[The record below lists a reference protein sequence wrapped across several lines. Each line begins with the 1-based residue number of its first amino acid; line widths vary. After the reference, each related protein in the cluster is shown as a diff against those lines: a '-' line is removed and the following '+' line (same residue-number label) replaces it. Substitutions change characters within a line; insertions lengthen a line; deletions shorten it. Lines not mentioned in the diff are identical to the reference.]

1 MSDNNSEIQIPSPEE
16 IEQTI
21 SAMRD
26 SVFVI
31 NSKIQERPTKRSVRV
46 IQRNVG
52 HLELQMTNQYVIE
65 FGDDLSDITGAII
78 AGNEFL
84 VANSSLL

>member
-1 MSDNNSEIQIPSPEE
+1 MPDNNDGIQIPSPEQ
-16 IEQTI
+16 IAQTI

-31 NSKIQERPTKRSVRV
+31 NSKIQERPTKRSVKV
-46 IQRNVG
+46 VQRNVG
-52 HLELQMTNQYVIE
+52 HLELQMTNQYVIG

-78 AGNEFL
+78 AGNQFL